1 MTCTACKGTGFSGAR
16 CNACAFGAMVAI
28 RVLIKEVAADVRA
41 GDEKKVKVDALAK
54 EEASEAKEMAE
65 MEEESQDGETE
76 VFED

>member
-1 MTCTACKGTGFSGAR
+1 MTCTACKDTGFSGAR

-28 RVLIKEVAADVRA
+28 RVLIKEVATDVRD
-41 GDEKKVKVDALAK
+41 GEEKRVKVDALAK
-54 EEASEAKEMAE
+54 EEVPKAKEMAE

>member
-16 CNACAFGAMVAI
+16 CNACALGAMVAI
-28 RVLIKEVAADVRA
+28 KVLIKEVATDIRD
-41 GDEKKVKVDALAK
+41 GEEKRVKVDALAK